1 MRYIIRL
8 SYDGS
13 AFCGWQIQNND
24 RTVQGDLEKALCT
37 LIGTPIPV
45 TGAGRTDTDVNAI
58 NYIAHFDLPD
68 DCCIDA
74 GQLYYKLNA
83 ILPKEVA
90 VSEVCEA
97 GAYGMAGSESGAAGG
112 ESGGSEVEDEG
123 SEAGGCEMGGCE
135 MGGPARGFHARF
147 DAKSRE
153 YHYFI
158 HFKKDPFCEKFSYR
172 MRYPLDVSLM
182 NEAAGHL
189 LGEHD
194 FSCFEKT
201 GGNNA
206 TSICT
211 ITEASWSYYKPS
223 HVSLM
228 GYPYSEGEY
237 IVFRIRANRFLRN
250 MVRAIVG
257 SLIEVGRGKK
267 DPSWIAD
274 LIACGTRSDAG
285 SSVPGKALFFTGA
298 EY

>member
-24 RTVQGDLEKALCT
+24 RTVQGDLEKALHT
-37 LIGTPIPV
+37 LIGTPVPV

-74 GQLYYKLNA
+74 GQLCYKLNA
-83 ILPKEVA
+83 ILPREVA
-90 VSEVCEA
+90 VCEVCEA
-97 GAYGMAGSESGAAGG
+97 GAYGLAGSCGEAGCGEGDCEGGGG
-112 ESGGSEVEDEG
+112 EGA
-123 SEAGGCEMGGCE
+123 EAGAG
-135 MGGPARGFHARF
+135 GFHARF
-147 DAKSRE
+147 DARSRE

-158 HFKKDPFCEKFSYR
+158 HFKKDPFSEKFSYR
-172 MRYPLDVSLM
+172 MRYPLDVDLM
-182 NEAAGHL
+182 NEAASHL

-206 TSICT
+206 TSICN
-211 ITEASWSYYKPS
+211 IMEASWSYYKPT

-228 GYPYSEGEY
+228 GFPYSEGDY

-257 SLIEVGRGKK
+257 SLIEVGRGKRE
-267 DPSWIAD
+267 PGWISE
-274 LIACGTRSDAG
+274 LIAHGTRSDAG